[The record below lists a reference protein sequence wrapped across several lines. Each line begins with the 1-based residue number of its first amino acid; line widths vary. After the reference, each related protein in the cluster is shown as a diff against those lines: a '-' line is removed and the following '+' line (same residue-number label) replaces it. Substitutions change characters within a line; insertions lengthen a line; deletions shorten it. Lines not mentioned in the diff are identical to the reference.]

1 MPSSPALSPL
11 VIANWKMHKTVAEG
25 VAAVEALRVRADLLA
40 AVDVVLAPSATAL
53 DAVHRTMAGTRL
65 ALAAQ
70 TCHWEPSGA
79 YTGELAVSQLADV
92 GCAYCLVGHS
102 ERRQNF
108 GETNEHARRKT
119 AALLAA
125 GFTPVLCVGETFA
138 ERRAG
143 KTEQVV
149 AEQVSIAVQGLT
161 PAQAERLVVAYEPV
175 WAIGSGKA
183 ATPAEAA
190 AVHRFVRRLLVH
202 DYGAA
207 AGTIRI
213 LYGGSVS
220 PETIAALL
228 AQPDI
233 NGALVGGA
241 SLNTTTFIGILERAA
256 QRESG
261 ASPPASNRVT
271 PTPARSFA

>member
-1 MPSSPALSPL
+1 
-11 VIANWKMHKTVAEG
+11 MHKTVAEG

-53 DAVHRTMAGTRL
+53 DAVHRAMAGTRL

>member
-1 MPSSPALSPL
+1 MPPSVAMPL
-11 VIANWKMHKTVAEG
+11 IIANWKMHKTVADA
-25 VAAVEALRVRADLLA
+25 VAAVGALRGRPDLLA

-53 DAVHRTMAGTRL
+53 DAAHRAIADGRIGL
-65 ALAAQ
+65 GAQ

-79 YTGELAVSQLADV
+79 YTGELSAPQLADV

-102 ERRQNF
+102 ERRQRF
-108 GETNEHARRKT
+108 GETNDHAKRKT

-125 GFTPVLCVGETFA
+125 GLTPVLCVGETVA

-149 AEQVSIAVQGLT
+149 AEQVSIALQGL
-161 PAQAERLVVAYEPV
+161 ASDRVARVVVAYEPV
-175 WAIGSGKA
+175 WAIGSGKT

-190 AVHRFVRRLLVH
+190 AVHQFIRRLIGSDH
-202 DYGAA
+202 GEAA
-207 AGTIRI
+207 AGLRI

-220 PETIAALL
+220 PETIGGLL
-228 AQPDI
+228 DQPDI

-241 SLNTTTFIGILERAA
+241 SLTMTTFLAILERAA
-256 QRESG
+256 QRNSG
-261 ASPPASNRVT
+261 ALPSASSRST
-271 PTPARSFA
+271 PTAARSLA